1 MPPALLPLP
10 VHPPM
15 LRALSLRAAPMS
27 APSARLA
34 GPASGLHPDFIAGGV
49 YALLAYLTWGL
60 MPAYWKLLPE
70 LPALELIAHRV
81 LWSVFVTGAL
91 VLAFRRG
98 RELRATLT
106 DTRRIGVLLVTS
118 LLVSVNWLIFVWA
131 VLNGHVLE
139 SSLGYFINPLFNVL
153 LGVLLL
159 KERLRPLQALAVALA
174 AAGVLNQGWQLQALP
189 WISLALAASFGAYG
203 LIRKLAPIEPLV
215 GLTVETLLLAPL
227 AVAGLLWL
235 EARGLGHF
243 GHGSTGRDVIIIG
256 AGLITALPL
265 LWFANAAKRLRLST
279 LGFFQ
284 YLAPSVQLALAVLAY
299 GEAFTAVHAVT
310 FGCIWAALALYT
322 WDGRRAL
329 RAA

>member
-1 MPPALLPLP
+1 MPARDLPAAAG
-10 VHPPM
+10 PPM
-15 LRALSLRAAPMS
+15 LRALPHRATAMS
-27 APSARLA
+27 ASSETVTGRA
-34 GPASGLHPDFIAGGV
+34 PALSPDFVAGGV
-49 YALLAYLTWGL
+49 YAVLAYLTWGL
-60 MPAYWKLLPE
+60 MPAYWKLVPE
-70 LPALELIAHRV
+70 LSAPELIAHRV
-81 LWSVFVTGAL
+81 VWSVFVTGAL

-106 DTRRIGVLLVTS
+106 DTRRLGVLLVTA
-118 LLVSVNWLIFVWA
+118 LLVSVNWLVFVWA

-159 KERLRPLQALAVALA
+159 KERLRPLQAAAVALA

-227 AVAGLLWL
+227 ALAGLLWL
-235 EARGLGHF
+235 DAQGLGHF
-243 GHGSTGRDVIIIG
+243 GHGTLARDLIIIG

-265 LWFANAAKRLRLST
+265 LWFANAAKRLRFST

-284 YLAPSVQLALAVLAY
+284 YLAPSVQLMLAVLAY

-329 RAA
+329 RVA